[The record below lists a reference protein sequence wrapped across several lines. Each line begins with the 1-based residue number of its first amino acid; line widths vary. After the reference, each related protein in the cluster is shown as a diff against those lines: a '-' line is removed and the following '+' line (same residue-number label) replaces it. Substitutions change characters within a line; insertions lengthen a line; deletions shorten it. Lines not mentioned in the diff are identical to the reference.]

1 MTWGDRALACRVLR
15 REYGIAGDVELPDD
29 LFDDLR
35 GLWVVAAMYNAV
47 ELPFCALVLR
57 PRSLDCRWFSHGA
70 VLDPYEVK
78 RYYGHKR
85 FKVVTESVAYAEG
98 IRKVKEQAGV
108 LGL

>member
-1 MTWGDRALACRVLR
+1 MR
-15 REYGIAGDVELPDD
+15 IADDVELPEL
-29 LFDDLR
+29 LFGELR

>member
-1 MTWGDRALACRVLR
+1 MESRGRRKKIESSEKEKGEQGRAIVS
-15 REYGIAGDVELPDD
+15 GQ
-29 LFDDLR
+29 LR

-57 PRSLDCRWFSHGA
+57 PRSLDCRWVDSGA
-70 VLDPYEVK
+70 VIDPYEVK

>member
-1 MTWGDRALACRVLR
+1 MCIRDR
-15 REYGIAGDVELPDD
+15 
-29 LFDDLR
+29 
-35 GLWVVAAMYNAV
+35 
-47 ELPFCALVLR
+47 
-57 PRSLDCRWFSHGA
+57 
-70 VLDPYEVK
+70 YEVK